1 MDNQQPSYF
10 IALLNNKVEGSTT
23 IPKGSTLQAIGSG
36 NVIHRRYSLILRE
49 TASSSSENV
58 YKSSVLYRM

>member
-10 IALLNNKVEGSTT
+10 MLLLDDRVEGSTT

-36 NVIHRRYSLILRE
+36 NVIQYIS
-49 TASSSSENV
+49 
-58 YKSSVLYRM
+58 K

>member
-10 IALLNNKVEGSTT
+10 IVLSWNRKVEGSTT

-36 NVIHRRYSLILRE
+36 NVIHYIS
-49 TASSSSENV
+49 
-58 YKSSVLYRM
+58 K

>member
-10 IALLNNKVEGSTT
+10 IILLLDDKVEGSTT

-36 NVIHRRYSLILRE
+36 NVIRRRYSLILRE
-49 TASSSSENV
+49 TASSS
-58 YKSSVLYRM
+58 

>member
-10 IALLNNKVEGSTT
+10 VILSNDEVEGSTT

-36 NVIHRRYSLILRE
+36 NVIHYIS
-49 TASSSSENV
+49 
-58 YKSSVLYRM
+58 K